1 MKCNRCDHDNP
12 DQASFCAACGKP
24 LASSP
29 AAPLPAGNPWWK
41 RPNLPL
47 LLTIACAV
55 LLVAV
60 GAMGYLLLRDD
71 GSYDDEVISLG
82 EDGEELPAGGA
93 VAGRTGSTGGGTASP
108 DKLPA
113 VLAGTVVEANRRS
126 IKIRAEH
133 NDRVYTVAVG
143 IRTKYSPR
151 RRAAAGDRVAVD
163 YHFRSGHMIGD
174 RISYR

>member
-1 MKCNRCDHDNP
+1 MSEKLFVGNL
-12 DQASFCAACGKP
+12 SFNTTENDLQDAFAAH
-24 LASSP
+24 
-29 AAPLPAGNPWWK
+29 
-41 RPNLPL
+41 
-47 LLTIACAV
+47 
-55 LLVAV
+55 
-60 GAMGYLLLRDD
+60 
-71 GSYDDEVISLG
+71 
-82 EDGEELPAGGA
+82 
-93 VAGRTGSTGGGTASP
+93 
-108 DKLPA
+108 
-113 VLAGTVVEANRRS
+113 GTVVEANRRS